1 MTARPAPVAV
11 RLAVGLLAPALLLV
25 AGCSG
30 DEEPADDRT
39 PGEVLAEAKKQLD
52 ETSGVSLE
60 LSTEEL
66 PDGVDGVLQATG
78 IATRAPAFDG
88 DLKVLFNNL
97 TFDVPVVSVDGT
109 VHAQIPG
116 STEMAEITPADYGA
130 PDPANLMNPDGGI
143 SSWLTA
149 AEGVE
154 EGEQQRE
161 GRLVVTEYTA
171 TLPGKAV
178 SGVIP
183 SADESAE
190 FEATFTI
197 TDEDRL
203 DSARIVGPFYGD
215 QGDVDYTIRV
225 EEYDVDKDI
234 TAP

>member
-1 MTARPAPVAV
+1 MIAHRTPVAA
-11 RLAVGLLAPALLLV
+11 RLAVGLLAPVLLLV
-25 AGCSG
+25 TGCSA
-30 DEEPADDRT
+30 DEEPTDDRT
-39 PGEVLAEAKKQLD
+39 PAEVLAEAKKQLD

-78 IATRAPAFDG
+78 TATRAPAFDG

-154 EGEQQRE
+154 EGDQQRE

-190 FEATFTI
+190 FEATFTV
-197 TDEDRL
+197 TDDDRL

-234 TAP
+234 SAP

>member
-1 MTARPAPVAV
+1 
-11 RLAVGLLAPALLLV
+11 
-25 AGCSG
+25 
-30 DEEPADDRT
+30 
-39 PGEVLAEAKKQLD
+39 
-52 ETSGVSLE
+52 
-60 LSTEEL
+60 
-66 PDGVDGVLQATG
+66 
-78 IATRAPAFDG
+78 
-88 DLKVLFNNL
+88 VLFNNL

-116 STEMAEITPADYGA
+116 SSKMVPITPADYGA
-130 PDPANLMNPDGGI
+130 PDPANLMSSDAGI

-178 SGVIP
+178 AGVIP
-183 SADESAE
+183 SADESAD
-190 FEATFTI
+190 FEATFTV

-225 EEYDVDKDI
+225 EEYGVDKDI